1 MTYNTAQKKHFDN
14 DYIDK
19 NGNHHRRFIDED
31 TGEEIDIIIDDED
44 FKNNHYEYD
53 SLFDLFDDS
62 DDEYVS
68 NPKIEEL
75 QNEYND
81 ITTELHYLKRRR
93 RLLMIDMENDPDV
106 INDLDGDAAQEYGL
120 ELGNIDEEIEKLQN
134 RKKEIDKEMLSLE
147 GLDESVNVNNKN
159 IPDVL
164 YHATPS
170 CYLSSIKKLGLG
182 AKLPKR
188 RFWDYENTQY
198 KHKLGVFL
206 APDEDYAYSFL
217 DASDEF
223 WDFADEY
230 EDRYDKELEIVV
242 FAINTA
248 DLDISKLYVD
258 ENNNT
263 DDEDSITYFYDGVIP
278 YKLLRRVNLNENL
291 NEGRLQGYPI
301 PGYRAAYNP
310 ADFDDND
317 IDIAK
322 IDKREHILEK
332 AREMITTEYF
342 PVPDNRTRIRLSD
355 DWSII
360 LSNTLFNNTTEFMGA
375 VSISL
380 GYKNNKEYCYENGR
394 LYKDYNDMLDVIERV
409 INRVNNGYFEPY
421 IYDKVDEMDDIR
433 YSDRSYKNVKYYDA
447 IDESIKSNKND
458 KALLESLIMKYGK
471 DGVNSAI
478 TKLIK

>member
-1 MTYNTAQKKHFDN
+1 MSYNIIQWNHFDN
-14 DYIDK
+14 DY
-19 NGNHHRRFIDED
+19 
-31 TGEEIDIIIDDED
+31 
-44 FKNNHYEYD
+44 
-53 SLFDLFDDS
+53 
-62 DDEYVS
+62 
-68 NPKIEEL
+68 
-75 QNEYND
+75 
-81 ITTELHYLKRRR
+81 
-93 RLLMIDMENDPDV
+93 
-106 INDLDGDAAQEYGL
+106 
-120 ELGNIDEEIEKLQN
+120 
-134 RKKEIDKEMLSLE
+134 IDKEMLSLE
-147 GLDESVNVNNKN
+147 GLDESVNVNDKN

-164 YHATPS
+164 YHATAS

-198 KHKLGVFL
+198 KNKLGVFL
-206 APDEDYAYSFL
+206 AADEDYAYSFL

-248 DLDISKLYVD
+248 DLDISKLYID

-278 YKLLRRVNLNENL
+278 YKLLRRINLDESV

-322 IDKREHILEK
+322 IDKREHILEE
-332 AREMITTEYF
+332 ARKMITTEYF

-375 VSISL
+375 VSVSL
-380 GYKNNKEYCYENGR
+380 GYQNNKEYCYENGR

-409 INRVNNGYFEPY
+409 INRVNSGYFEPY
-421 IYDKVDEMDDIR
+421 IYDKVNEMRDIR

-447 IDESIKSNKND
+447 IDESIKLNKND

-471 DGVNSAI
+471 SGVNTAI
-478 TKLIK
+478 TKLSK

>member
-1 MTYNTAQKKHFDN
+1 MAYNTTQKKHSDN
-14 DYIDK
+14 DYIDR

-44 FKNNHYEYD
+44 HYEYD
-53 SLFDLFDDS
+53 ESFNMDD
-62 DDEYVS
+62 DDYNYQS
-68 NPKIEEL
+68 TDPRIEEL

-93 RLLMIDMENDPDV
+93 KLLMNDMENDPDV
-106 INDLDGDAAQEYGL
+106 INDLNGEAAQEYGL
-120 ELGNIDEEIEKLQN
+120 ELGNIDEEIKKLQN
-134 RKKEIDKEMLSLE
+134 RKREIDKEMLSLE
-147 GLDESVNVNNKN
+147 GLTENV
-159 IPDVL
+159 
-164 YHATPS
+164 
-170 CYLSSIKKLGLG
+170 
-182 AKLPKR
+182 
-188 RFWDYENTQY
+188 
-198 KHKLGVFL
+198 
-206 APDEDYAYSFL
+206 
-217 DASDEF
+217 
-223 WDFADEY
+223 
-230 EDRYDKELEIVV
+230 
-242 FAINTA
+242 
-248 DLDISKLYVD
+248 
-258 ENNNT
+258 
-263 DDEDSITYFYDGVIP
+263 
-278 YKLLRRVNLNENL
+278 

-322 IDKREHILEK
+322 IDKREHILEE
-332 AREMITTEYF
+332 ARKMITTEYF

-380 GYKNNKEYCYENGR
+380 GYKNNKEYRYENGR

-421 IYDKVDEMDDIR
+421 IYDKVNEMDDIR

-447 IDESIKSNKND
+447 IDESIKLNKND

-471 DGVNSAI
+471 SGVNNAI
-478 TKLIK
+478 TKLSK